1 VTISL
6 LQLFAIS
13 LTLGTLPSLAQESNS
28 PPICTE
34 RSIQN
39 TAPVLDLVPAGSL
52 QIESGTSISFQRKNL
67 VADLPED
74 LIRFGLTNR
83 VELRFITSNM
93 VYQHSAI
100 AGIDPLEAGDAALS
114 LKLHIAGA
122 NTFTP
127 NAAIVSMSF
136 PVGDRGLTSNSY
148 DPSIFFGWTQTL
160 RRRYTFI
167 EAVQTTLTTVSQ
179 VRTTEL
185 FPVIGASRTFSDR
198 FSAFVDYAPEVLLS
212 GGKAYEVDGGLT
224 YAATKKQ
231 VFDVRGAHTRSPDG
245 FDSYIYD
252 AGLTYA
258 LGHLQQLDVRMGYS
272 GDSNGLHTVASF
284 GYSVRYDQ
292 FLQRVP
298 LLYATLRRQ
307 EGLR

>member
-1 VTISL
+1 LFVVSL
-6 LQLFAIS
+6 ALSS
-13 LTLGTLPSLAQESNS
+13 LASVAQESDS
-28 PPICTE
+28 PPISTE
-34 RSIQN
+34 RSIAS

-52 QIESGTSISFQRKNL
+52 QIESGTSISFQRSRL

-74 LIRFGLTNR
+74 LIRVGLTDH

-93 VYQHSAI
+93 VYQHANV
-100 AGIDPLEAGDAALS
+100 AGIDPLEAGDAAFS

-122 NTFTP
+122 NTLAP
-127 NAAIVSMSF
+127 NAAIVSLSL
-136 PVGDRGLTSNSY
+136 PLGDQGLTSSSY
-148 DPSIFFGWTQTL
+148 DPSVFLGWTQTL
-160 RRRYTFI
+160 HPRYTLI

-185 FPVIGASRTFSDR
+185 FPVIGVSRTFSDR
-198 FSAFVDYAPEVLLS
+198 FAAFVDYAPEVLSS

-231 VFDVRGAHTRSPDG
+231 VFDVRGAHSRSPDG

-258 LGHLQQLDVRMGYS
+258 LGHVQQLDLRMGYS
-272 GDSNGLHTVASF
+272 GDSNGLHTVASV

-298 LLYATLRRQ
+298 LLYSALRRQ
-307 EGLR
+307 PVPR